1 MSGQNVSLFIGICFP
16 FIKLGH
22 ASALYLKNRR
32 KEIKSQYNW
41 IVCKIPHEIALQD
54 DFLSKLIRK
63 MERQVKNTRKSPH
76 MTIEITWG
84 KQDQS
89 EVISNVPITDLSM
102 E

>member
-1 MSGQNVSLFIGICFP
+1 MEH
-16 FIKLGH
+16 IK
-22 ASALYLKNRR
+22 
-32 KEIKSQYNW
+32 
-41 IVCKIPHEIALQD
+41 IVCKIPHEIAPQD

>member
-1 MSGQNVSLFIGICFP
+1 MEH
-16 FIKLGH
+16 IK
-22 ASALYLKNRR
+22 
-32 KEIKSQYNW
+32 

-54 DFLSKLIRK
+54 DFLSKLI
-63 MERQVKNTRKSPH
+63 RKSPH

>member
-1 MSGQNVSLFIGICFP
+1 MEH
-16 FIKLGH
+16 IK
-22 ASALYLKNRR
+22 
-32 KEIKSQYNW
+32 

-54 DFLSKLIRK
+54 GFLSKLIRK

-84 KQDQS
+84 QQEQS
-89 EVISNVPITDLSM
+89 EVISKVQITDLSM

>member
-1 MSGQNVSLFIGICFP
+1 MEH
-16 FIKLGH
+16 IK
-22 ASALYLKNRR
+22 
-32 KEIKSQYNW
+32 

-54 DFLSKLIRK
+54 GFLSKLIRK

-76 MTIEITWG
+76 MITWG
-84 KQDQS
+84 QQDQS

>member
-1 MSGQNVSLFIGICFP
+1 MEH
-16 FIKLGH
+16 IK
-22 ASALYLKNRR
+22 
-32 KEIKSQYNW
+32 

-84 KQDQS
+84 AAGSIGSYFKS
-89 EVISNVPITDLSM
+89 ANYGFINGIISFVC
-102 E
+102 